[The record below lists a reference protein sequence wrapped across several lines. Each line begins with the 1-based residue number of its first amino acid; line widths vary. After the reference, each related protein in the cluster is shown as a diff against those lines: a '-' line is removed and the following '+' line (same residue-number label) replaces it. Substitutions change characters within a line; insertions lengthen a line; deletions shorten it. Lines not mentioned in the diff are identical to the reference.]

1 MRGGNC
7 GTGIGGQKNEN
18 SRVCNHRSG
27 RTSCKTGRAFC
38 KKAAEYQ
45 SGITVKN
52 MENGK
57 SVDAKR
63 IMAVMSLGVKQGNKI
78 ELSIEGTDEDTAA
91 TELEAFLKENL

>member
-1 MRGGNC
+1 
-7 GTGIGGQKNEN
+7 
-18 SRVCNHRSG
+18 
-27 RTSCKTGRAFC
+27 
-38 KKAAEYQ
+38 
-45 SGITVKN
+45 

>member
-1 MRGGNC
+1 MK
-7 GTGIGGQKNEN
+7 TVKYVITDPIGLHARPAGLF
-18 SRVCNHRSG
+18 V
-27 RTSCKTGRAFC
+27 

-45 SGITVKN
+45 SNISVKN

-78 ELSIEGTDEDTAA
+78 ELSIEGADEDTAEK
-91 TELEAFLKENL
+91 ELAAFLKENL